1 MRRAGVAVVAAV
13 VALVLAAGALVFAQ
27 SRPAP
32 PEELPVAGT
41 QLGEFPD
48 GPRKAVADQACL
60 RCHST
65 DMIRQQRLTEKQWTA
80 ELTKMAGWGAVVP
93 EDQKAALIAYFVEH
107 FGPDNDRF
115 QPVVARPAP

>member
-48 GPRKAVADQACL
+48 GPMKAVADQACL

-80 ELTKMAGWGAVVP
+80 AVEKMMRWGAPV
-93 EDQKAALIAYFVEH
+93 ENDADKSAIIAYLSKH
-107 FGPDNDRF
+107 YGPENRF
-115 QPVVARPAP
+115 APTRTAPVK